1 MTQYASLVDLKDIQ
15 ARMSDEQRDDFLVA
29 DLMLTIIFI
38 VCVFGVLIF
47 SAVLLTIK
55 AAVEVRRP

>member
-38 VCVFGVLIF
+38 VCVFGVLVF

-55 AAVEVRRP
+55 AAVEVRRL